1 MKKGI
6 LIAIIV
12 LLFVPFF
19 QKEIPLIHLE
29 ELKGSFSFEKKP
41 QFTWYNWLN
50 NTFQEK
56 YEKYH
61 NDSLGLKEFFVR
73 LNNQVKYSLY
83 SKTNAKDVVV
93 GKENYLFEGGYI
105 REFLGLNF
113 IGKEKIQ
120 NKVNQI
126 KKVQEELSSHSVF
139 LPVFAP
145 GKATYFSEYIPHKE
159 NENKKDSTNYNTYI
173 DLFKSD
179 NVKYLDFNSIF
190 LNIKSRVKYPLYP
203 KGGIHWTD
211 YGVSI
216 ALDSLKEFLESNSG
230 IKLGK
235 IHYEGFEAPEK
246 PINPDDDI
254 ALSMNLLFEYDH
266 YQMYYPNYSF
276 DNKNNSKPKL
286 LVIGDSYGFN
296 ILNSEVTKNLFSTVE
311 LWYYFK
317 TIHPARA
324 NKIREVKDLNIKQ
337 EIKDFDIVLLL
348 STETNIYKYGFGFL
362 DEYLKSNDKIENDE
376 LNKQVEKIKANR
388 EWFENVKNQAKER
401 GLSVDSMLVR
411 SAKYWLK
418 NH

>member
-1 MKKGI
+1 MLLII
-6 LIAIIV
+6 LSV
-12 LLFVPFF
+12 TSLSLFQFEFHFYEEEPLNGVFSTSSFQPFTVKSYLDESF
-19 QKEIPLIHLE
+19 QKSYDIY
-29 ELKGSFSFEKKP
+29 F
-41 QFTWYNWLN
+41 
-50 NTFQEK
+50 
-56 YEKYH
+56 
-61 NDSLGLKEFFVR
+61 NDSLGFKGFFVR
-73 LNNQVKYSLY
+73 VNNQVKYSLF
-83 SKTNAKDVVV
+83 SKTNAKDVVI
-93 GKENYLFEGGYI
+93 GKDNYLFEGGYI

-113 IGKEKIQ
+113 TGKEKIQ
-120 NKVNQI
+120 KKVNQI
-126 KKVQEELSSHSVF
+126 KQIQNELSHQNVIF

-159 NENKKDSTNYNTYI
+159 NEKKKDSTNYNTYI

-190 LNIKSRVKYPLYP
+190 LNIKSKVKYPLYP

-266 YQMYYPNYSF
+266 FQMYYPKYSF
-276 DNKNNSKPKL
+276 EIKNQPKPKL

-296 ILNSEVTKNLFSTVE
+296 ILNSEATKNLFSKVE

-317 TIHPARA
+317 TIHPARES
-324 NKIREVKDLNIKQ
+324 KIREVKELNIKQ
-337 EIKDFDIVLLL
+337 EIKEFDVVLLL
-348 STETNIYKYGFGFL
+348 STESNIYKYGFGFL
-362 DEYLKSNDKIENDE
+362 DEYLKSNDKNEEAE
-376 LNKQVEKIKANR
+376 LVKQIEKIKENK
-388 EWFENVKNQAKER
+388 EWYNNVKNQAEER
-401 GLSVDSMLVR
+401 GISVDSMLVR

-418 NH
+418 TH